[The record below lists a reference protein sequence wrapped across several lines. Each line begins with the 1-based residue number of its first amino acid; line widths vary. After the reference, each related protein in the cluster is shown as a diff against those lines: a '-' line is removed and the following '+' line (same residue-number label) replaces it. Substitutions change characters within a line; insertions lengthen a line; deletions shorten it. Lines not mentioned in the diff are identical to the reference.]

1 MTNPVREAWEREM
14 EALKQSFGFV
24 PPEAKEDG
32 PMEWNEAMKKPL
44 LVPIELEMGG
54 EIEIKINHESHDALH
69 KVEY

>member
-1 MTNPVREAWEREM
+1 MQ
-14 EALKQSFGFV
+14 ALKEGLGFV
-24 PPEAKEDG
+24 PPNVKKDG
-32 PMEWNEAMKKPL
+32 AMEWNEAMKKPL